1 MKTGA
6 HPQTDWKTKSPRK
19 ILARAFKWGCSF
31 IFSAR
36 RGRLRRRG
44 GVLRIRG
51 EFHHGEIC
59 GIRLCAACASN
70 AHNENRGHNTGEA
83 GFARH
88 FRFSSM
94 AKYSFRKKM
103 LAPRLARDCDYA
115 RAMECGSCASRVHM
129 RRPEGFLRRRLRY
142 LRDSGLGNALQI
154 NPSPLQRSYNTLAK
168 PAICSGKTLFPP
180 NGRVGHP
187 YRTLGAMRS
196 VAGKTARSEK
206 IRLSAQN
213 EMRVAAARIRAF
225 LGFLPAAGAPDFA
238 GRGREPE
245 MGWHQSR
252 LSSARLP
259 PPCFEGEDISILSSE
274 PGLTSLPASM
284 SASVIFAIRI
294 SCFLY
299 PPREWS

>member
-51 EFHHGEIC
+51 EFHHGGIC
-59 GIRLCAACASN
+59 AIRLCAACASN
-70 AHNENRGHNTGEA
+70 THNENRGHNTGEA

-115 RAMECGSCASRVHM
+115 RAMECGSCASRAHM
-129 RRPEGFLRRRLRY
+129 RRPEGFPRRRLRY

-225 LGFLPAAGAPDFA
+225 GLSANPEIPRGGRAGFCGARAGAGDGLA
-238 GRGREPE
+238 
-245 MGWHQSR
+245 
-252 LSSARLP
+252 
-259 PPCFEGEDISILSSE
+259 SE
-274 PGLTSLPASM
+274 QVVVRPPAS
-284 SASVIFAIRI
+284 AVF
-294 SCFLY
+294 
-299 PPREWS
+299 

>member
-1 MKTGA
+1 M
-6 HPQTDWKTKSPRK
+6 PPK
-19 ILARAFKWGCSF
+19 IPARAFKWGCSF

-36 RGRLRRRG
+36 RGRRRRMG
-44 GVLRIRG
+44 GVLRMRG

-142 LRDSGLGNALQI
+142 LRDSGLENALQI
-154 NPSPLQRSYNTLAK
+154 SPPPLQRSFNRVIIPLQNLRFAVARLYFTRTDALGVHIELWARSVPSPEK
-168 PAICSGKTLFPP
+168 LRAPKKSDFPP
-180 NGRVGHP
+180 
-187 YRTLGAMRS
+187 
-196 VAGKTARSEK
+196 KTKCGLPPPE
-206 IRLSAQN
+206 SAL
-213 EMRVAAARIRAF
+213 
-225 LGFLPAAGAPDFA
+225 LGFRQILKFPAAGAPDFA

-245 MGWHQSR
+245 MGWRQSR

-274 PGLTSLPASM
+274 PGLTSFPASM

>member
-1 MKTGA
+1 MRGLLNGVAVLFFPRGADASVGGEESSGYVANSIMAGFALSGYALRAHQTRTMKIGDIT
-6 HPQTDWKTKSPRK
+6 R
-19 ILARAFKWGCSF
+19 
-31 IFSAR
+31 
-36 RGRLRRRG
+36 
-44 GVLRIRG
+44 
-51 EFHHGEIC
+51 
-59 GIRLCAACASN
+59 
-70 AHNENRGHNTGEA
+70 GEA
-83 GFARH
+83 GFARP
-88 FRFSSM
+88 FRLSSM

-103 LAPRLARDCDYA
+103 LDPRLARDCDCA
-115 RAMECGSCASRVHM
+115 RAMECGSCASRAHM
-129 RRPEGFLRRRLRY
+129 RRPEGFPRRRLRY

-238 GRGREPE
+238 GRGREPAQVR
-245 MGWHQSR
+245 HQSR

>member
-1 MKTGA
+1 MAGFALSGYALRAHQTRTMKIGDIT
-6 HPQTDWKTKSPRK
+6 R
-19 ILARAFKWGCSF
+19 
-31 IFSAR
+31 
-36 RGRLRRRG
+36 
-44 GVLRIRG
+44 
-51 EFHHGEIC
+51 
-59 GIRLCAACASN
+59 
-70 AHNENRGHNTGEA
+70 GEA
-83 GFARH
+83 GFARP
-88 FRFSSM
+88 FRLSLM
-94 AKYSFRKKM
+94 AKYSFRKKR
-103 LAPRLARDCDYA
+103 LDPRLARDCDCA

-129 RRPEGFLRRRLRY
+129 RRPEGFPRRRLRY
-142 LRDSGLGNALQI
+142 LRDSGSGNALQI
-154 NPSPLQRSYNTLAK
+154 NPPPLQRSYNTLAK
-168 PAICSGKTLFPP
+168 PAICSGKTLFHP
-180 NGRVGHP
+180 NGRVRHP

-196 VAGKTARSEK
+196 VAGKTACSEK

-225 LGFLPAAGAPDFA
+225 LGFRQILKFPAAGAPDFA

-245 MGWHQSR
+245 MGRRQSR

>member
-1 MKTGA
+1 MRKLRQSGA
-6 HPQTDWKTKSPRK
+6 YAPPR
-19 ILARAFKWGCSF
+19 RFP
-31 IFSAR
+31 
-36 RGRLRRRG
+36 
-44 GVLRIRG
+44 
-51 EFHHGEIC
+51 
-59 GIRLCAACASN
+59 AAPA
-70 AHNENRGHNTGEA
+70 AV
-83 GFARH
+83 F
-88 FRFSSM
+88 
-94 AKYSFRKKM
+94 
-103 LAPRLARDCDYA
+103 
-115 RAMECGSCASRVHM
+115 
-129 RRPEGFLRRRLRY
+129 
-142 LRDSGLGNALQI
+142 RDSGLGNALQI
-154 NPSPLQRSYNTLAK
+154 NPPPLQRSYNTLAK

-180 NGRVGHP
+180 NGRVGRP

-225 LGFLPAAGAPDFA
+225 LGFRQILKFPAAGAPDFA
-238 GRGREPE
+238 GRGREPAQVR
-245 MGWHQSR
+245 HQSR

-259 PPCFEGEDISILSSE
+259 PPCFEGEDISILNSE

>member
-1 MKTGA
+1 
-6 HPQTDWKTKSPRK
+6 
-19 ILARAFKWGCSF
+19 
-31 IFSAR
+31 
-36 RGRLRRRG
+36 
-44 GVLRIRG
+44 
-51 EFHHGEIC
+51 
-59 GIRLCAACASN
+59 
-70 AHNENRGHNTGEA
+70 
-83 GFARH
+83 
-88 FRFSSM
+88 M
-94 AKYSFRKKM
+94 AKYSFRKKK
-103 LAPRLARDCDYA
+103 LAPRLARDA
-115 RAMECGSCASRVHM
+115 IAPLAMECGSCASRVHM
-129 RRPEGFLRRRLRY
+129 RHPEGFLRRRLRY

-154 NPSPLQRSYNTLAK
+154 SPPPLQRSYNTLAK

-196 VAGKTARSEK
+196 VAGKTACSEK
-206 IRLSAQN
+206 IRLFAQN
-213 EMRVAAARIRAF
+213 EMRAAAARIRAF
-225 LGFLPAAGAPDFA
+225 GLSANPEIPRGGAPDFA
-238 GRGREPE
+238 GRGREPAQVRY
-245 MGWHQSR
+245 QSR